1 MCYTGA
7 LEAGKHPNPLFPGSG
22 IWEENWPY
30 KTGCYESGGTSGA
43 DAAFE
48 GGCDQVQ
55 GRKEIFLPWKNFNAN
70 RSPLFLC
77 LPQFDGVS
85 EIDILLVRRAIELAL
100 KIHPLGALLLA
111 PSTKMQTI
119 LKLMTRNSQQVLG
132 KTVTEENKSRF
143 LICWT
148 RKDEPKGGTR
158 QAIVL
163 AAAFNIPVFNLGVP
177 SVVEGV
183 RRYLQS

>member
-22 IWEENWPY
+22 IWEENWPC
-30 KTGCYESGGTSGA
+30 KTGCYECRGPSGA

-48 GGCDQVQ
+48 GGCDQAQ

-111 PSTKMQTI
+111 SSTKIADDFRTYDPQQPTGAWQNCYGRKQEP
-119 LKLMTRNSQQVLG
+119 LSHLLDAKRRTQKRNAAG
-132 KTVTEENKSRF
+132 HRTGRRF
-143 LICWT
+143 QHPGI
-148 RKDEPKGGTR
+148 
-158 QAIVL
+158 
-163 AAAFNIPVFNLGVP
+163 
-177 SVVEGV
+177 
-183 RRYLQS
+183 